1 MGEGSG
7 DPGGL
12 PYRWIIK
19 SLIPL
24 SFILIGFASLGM
36 VTQALRIIVGNE
48 SYPNKPHG
56 VMS

>member
-19 SLIPL
+19 AMIPL
-24 SFILIGFASLGM
+24 SFLLMALSGVAVIIRSLKDLKQGD
-36 VTQALRIIVGNE
+36 N
-48 SYPNKPHG
+48 S
-56 VMS
+56 